1 MMAIA
6 LLDRILGR
14 KTKSTASIA
23 KERLTLVLAHERS
36 SDRPVGMDEESL
48 KRMQEEILAVVT
60 RYFPVDRNAIQVHL
74 EKEANVE
81 ILEVNVILNDQQTP
95 NG

>member
-1 MMAIA
+1 MTI
-6 LLDRILGR
+6 LDRILGR

-36 SDRPVGMDEESL
+36 SDRPVGITEEII

>member
-1 MMAIA
+1 MAIA

-36 SDRPVGMDEESL
+36 SDRPVGMDEEILL

-60 RYFPVDRNAIQVHL
+60 KYFPVDRNAIQVHL